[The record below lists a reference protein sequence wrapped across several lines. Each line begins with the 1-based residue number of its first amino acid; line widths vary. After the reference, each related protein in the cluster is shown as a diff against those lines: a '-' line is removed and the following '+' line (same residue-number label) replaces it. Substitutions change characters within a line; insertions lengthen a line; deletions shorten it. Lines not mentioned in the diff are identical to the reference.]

1 MPVKQLAE
9 VIVAKRV
16 DEITMGVDCA
26 QRTLDVYHQGLRAP
40 VRIDNTDQAI
50 SIYLSS
56 LKGVVFI
63 AIEPTNTYHERFVEL
78 AIKAGHTLYLVDAYR
93 LRYYRDAIGQRAK
106 TDPSDAVLL
115 ERYLGAERE
124 HLRAY
129 DPRSP
134 AHQTLWRLIKRRAG
148 VVESRKSIAQSW
160 KGIATLGP
168 SVRAL
173 LKHHDHFIEIVEREI
188 HRMALR
194 LGWGGD
200 LERLQSIPG
209 IGPLNAVILCSV
221 YHRGS
226 FKSADA
232 FVAFL
237 GLDVRVRDSGRF
249 RGKRKLT
256 KKGDSEPRRALFNG
270 ARNAA
275 RTPSFKA
282 FYELLRARGLSTT
295 AAYVAVSRK
304 LVRLAYALMRDQ
316 SVFIP
321 REIEN
326 PC

>member
-1 MPVKQLAE
+1 M
-9 VIVAKRV
+9 AKRV
-16 DEITMGVDCA
+16 REIILGVDTA
-26 QRTLDVYHQGLRAP
+26 QLTLDIYHQALSGP
-40 VRIDNTDQAI
+40 VCIDNTDKAI
-50 SIYLSS
+50 SALLQS
-56 LKGVVFI
+56 LKGVAVI
-63 AIEPTNTYHERFVEL
+63 AIEATNTFHERFVEL
-78 AIKAGHTLYLVDAYR
+78 AIKGGHTVYLIDAYR
-93 LRYYRDAIGQRAK
+93 LSHYREAIGQRAK

-115 ERYLGAERE
+115 ERYLCAERE
-124 HLRAY
+124 HLRSY
-129 DPRSP
+129 DPRSRE
-134 AHQTLWRLIKRRAG
+134 HQTLWRLIKRRAG

-160 KGIATLGP
+160 KGISTLGR

-188 HRMALR
+188 HRIALR
-194 LGWGGD
+194 LGWGAD
-200 LERLQSIPG
+200 LERLETIPG

-226 FKSADA
+226 FRSADA

-282 FYELLRARGLSTT
+282 FYESLRARGLSTT

-304 LVRLAYALMRDQ
+304 LVRLAYALMRNQ
-316 SVFIP
+316 SVFIH